1 MNKRN
6 KRRNDRKLEGNVRT
20 RETRWENQDK
30 KSGEHGGSK
39 KGEQERKG
47 GGVGTTLR
55 NRQDQVELVGGQ
67 EKIEVKKG
75 RTTEKREEKLTT
87 LRKQ

>member
-1 MNKRN
+1 MKETLEHEKR
-6 KRRNDRKLEGNVRT
+6 GGRT
-20 RETRWENQDK
+20 KTK
-30 KSGEHGGSK
+30 KVVSMEDQ

-67 EKIEVKKG
+67 KKIEVKKG
-75 RTTEKREEKLTT
+75 EDN
-87 LRKQ
+87 